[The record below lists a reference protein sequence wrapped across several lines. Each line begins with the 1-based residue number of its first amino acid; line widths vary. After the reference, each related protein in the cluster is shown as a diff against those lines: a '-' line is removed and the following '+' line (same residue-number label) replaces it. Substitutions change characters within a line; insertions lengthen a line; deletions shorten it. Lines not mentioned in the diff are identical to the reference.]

1 VENLMPVLAPD
12 LAQDLRKTNSRLRV
26 WLDSLTAR
34 QTSVKP
40 RPATPQQ
47 MEGLLAELMRA
58 GQQLRVLP
66 NVRDPELE
74 GELSAYR
81 KNVERLRALLP
92 AIHADLLDERARLEQ
107 ERARVEA
114 AAAWAR
120 RSRETL

>member
-12 LAQDLRKTNSRLRV
+12 LAQDLRKTNSRLRF

-40 RPATPQQ
+40 SHATPQQ

-66 NVRDPELE
+66 KVRDPELE